1 MKTNILTLSISLL
14 LVSSAAYSQTK
25 SETYMNGILEASI
38 ETPLPKGAKAK
49 VVDFKDYSISGYF
62 LKKKPL
68 ENKMIEISNADGN
81 TILYGIYKVIDGK
94 SAVHGRYDYESG
106 DRKSS
111 VYGTFY
117 VSNGAGELIMKPRK
131 ASELSVTNGKVEI
144 WSGYYQRCHA
154 ELIWISNMF
163 PRLFI
168 RDGNKAWYY
177 RSFSAEVTQ
186 AVALDQNYKN
196 VDIEDLLLSDTL
208 RVEIEWHDNTK
219 FSGHAFG
226 KRDNNDHVCFTLL
239 DGEKTDKAGQKNIV
253 SWYSHWRK
261 SAKCTFT
268 AVSPENL
275 KIREKSYYLPDTM
288 KNICLDSL
296 FNEQYYWGKSPEIA
310 VTYSNGDKY
319 VGSFKMENGEVV
331 NSTGMYT
338 YAGGDMF
345 VGDLSGEYFASVPI
359 NGKMLF
365 KDGKEEEGNWLDDY
379 ELTEEQY
386 AFICK
391 EYRAPSY
398 IRNIALSFY
407 NRNKAAALVAKA
419 KSYEKRGNFKKA
431 KEAYLQAQHYEYS
444 SSVDSI
450 LKGIEDKVERQ
461 ELIEKYGS
469 RYADNII
476 NKKIEVGMTKEMCE
490 IVLAKTAG
498 MEFYRKSSWSDF
510 SGNTIETWEY
520 DFDYGLAK
528 AKDELYKETVDVFGE
543 DGEEA
548 SAGEKVAAALLSEA
562 ITGFAGTFASPLA
575 GAISEY
581 KYLKFKNF
589 VLVELNNADNE
600 RKKSNALNILDLF
613 F

>member
-25 SETYMNGILEASI
+25 SETYMNGIHEASI

-81 TILYGIYKVIDGK
+81 TIIYGLYKVIDGK
-94 SAVHGRYDYESG
+94 SVVHGRYDYGSG

-144 WSGYYQRCHA
+144 WSGCYQRCHA

-168 RDGNKAWYY
+168 KDENNAWYY
-177 RSFSAEVTQ
+177 KSFRAEVPQ

-196 VDIEDLLLSDTL
+196 IDIEDLLLSDTL
-208 RVEIEWHDNTK
+208 RVEIEWHDNMK

-226 KRDNNDHVCFTLL
+226 RRDNNDHVCFTLL
-239 DGEKTDKAGQKNIV
+239 DGEKTDQHGQKNIL
-253 SWYSHWRK
+253 SWYSHWGK
-261 SAKCTFT
+261 SAKCTFI
-268 AVSPENL
+268 AVNPENP
-275 KIREKSYYLPDTM
+275 KIRERSYYLPDTM
-288 KNICLDSL
+288 KDVCIDSL
-296 FNEQYYWGKSPEIA
+296 FNERYYWGKSPEIA
-310 VTYSNGDKY
+310 VTYSNGDRY
-319 VGSFKMENGEVV
+319 VGSFKIENGEVV
-331 NSTGMYT
+331 NSTGTYT

-345 VGDLSGEYFASVPI
+345 VGDISGEYFATVPI
-359 NGKMLF
+359 NGKMIF
-365 KDGKEEEGNWLDDY
+365 KDGTEEEGNWLDNY

-391 EYRAPSY
+391 EHRAPSY
-398 IRNIALSFY
+398 IRSIALSFY
-407 NRNKAAALVAKA
+407 NRNKAATLVAKA

-450 LKGIEDKVERQ
+450 LKEIEDKVERQ
-461 ELIEKYGS
+461 ELVEKYGS

-476 NKKIEVGMTKEMCE
+476 NNKIEVGMTKEMCE
-490 IVLAKTAG
+490 IVLAKTVG
-498 MEFYRKSSWSDF
+498 MEFYRKSSWRDF

-528 AKDELYKETVDVFGE
+528 AKDELYKGTVDVLGE

-548 SAGEKVAAALLSEA
+548 SMGEKVAAALLSEA
-562 ITGFAGTFASPLA
+562 ITGFAGALASPLA

-581 KYLKFKNF
+581 KYLKFKNS
-589 VLVELNNADNE
+589 VLVESNNAYNK
-600 RKKSNALNILDLF
+600 RKKSNALNILDLLF
-613 F
+613 